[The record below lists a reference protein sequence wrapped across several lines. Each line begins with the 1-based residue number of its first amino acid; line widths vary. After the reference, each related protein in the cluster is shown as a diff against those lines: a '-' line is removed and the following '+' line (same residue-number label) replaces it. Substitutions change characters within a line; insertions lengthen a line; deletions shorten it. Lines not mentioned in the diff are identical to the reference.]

1 MKSTTSQDHNSRL
14 DALERSNRRQR
25 FLIALLALA
34 LAVLVMSQTA
44 PTLAQAQQGNSQ
56 ILTVRELRVVDER
69 GVERVRVAG
78 KLPDPIIRGKRL
90 PRQGAVSGILIYD
103 ADGDERGGYVTN
115 QNGDA
120 FLSLDAKDNQQTL
133 FIANRDGGANM
144 SVWSGPN
151 RNNNYVSVQA
161 VPNPLIEIAQNGR
174 KRVIGFDPG
183 PAPSK

>member
-1 MKSTTSQDHNSRL
+1 MISTASLSPDSRL
-14 DALERSNRRQR
+14 AALERSNQRQK

-34 LAVLVMSQTA
+34 VAALLISQTV

-56 ILTVRELRVVDER
+56 ILTVRELRILDDR

-78 KLPDPIIRGKRL
+78 TLPDPIIRGKRL
-90 PRQGAVSGILIYD
+90 PRQGTVSGVLIYD

-133 FIANRDGGANM
+133 FIANKNGGANM

-151 RNNNYVSVQA
+151 RDNNYVSVQA
-161 VPNPLIEIAQNGR
+161 APNPLIEIAQNGR
-174 KRVIGFDPG
+174 KRIIAIDAG
-183 PAPSK
+183 PASSK